1 MSKAAEALANAARMS
16 LPGEFN
22 PGESANGESGEGDGR
37 GNDSVWDGL
46 IPKSTAAGPA
56 GSRNWGKVNDELNSE
71 TNDRIGVRRD
81 SEYDALIRMY
91 FREVARAAAEEE

>member
-1 MSKAAEALANAARMS
+1 MS

-22 PGESANGESGEGDGR
+22 PGESSSGQAGEGDGQ
-37 GNDSVWDGL
+37 GNDSIWDGL
-46 IPKSTAAGPA
+46 IPKATVAGPN
-56 GSRNWGKVNDELNSE
+56 GSRNWGQLNDQLNSE

-91 FREVARAAAEEE
+91 FREVARAAAAEED